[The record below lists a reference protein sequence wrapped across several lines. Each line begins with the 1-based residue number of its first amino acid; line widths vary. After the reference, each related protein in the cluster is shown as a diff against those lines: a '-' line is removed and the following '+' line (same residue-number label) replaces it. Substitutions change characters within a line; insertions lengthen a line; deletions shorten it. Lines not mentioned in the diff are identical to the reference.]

1 MPVPSKRKITMS
13 KILVVD
19 DEAIITMQ
27 LEERLSAMGYTV
39 AGMASSGEDAIEKA
53 RRLTPDL
60 VLMDI
65 VMPGKMNGI
74 EATKIITKELDIP
87 VVFVTAYAD
96 DAIIEKAKSARP
108 YGYIVKPFNELE
120 IKAAIEV
127 ALFRKAAEKEEKTL
141 LVSAREDIRAG
152 PGTGQPLPDDLAC
165 LDLPEIKTVLLQD
178 IFTDIV
184 LFLYTDQVAKE
195 PIFKFALEE
204 GIKKGGR
211 NLFAYFQ
218 STLPKYYPKEIQ
230 KKELYSHRIK
240 RKEVYSLL
248 TILEKCT
255 GSLSGSGKPEALQI
269 LLDFSETDEFDDILA
284 IRNLLHAKKETG
296 IPVSGILAM
305 NIGKIDHTL
314 IKSLAEGIPK
324 IIVSTGKETTLS
336 FAHHTFPAGSVSV
349 VPQSTIDD
357 VVKRSLEPV
366 ILSLLDKPI
375 SGYDI
380 VHEIHNRYNVL
391 IPQARVYTHLHD
403 LMDNGYLEIKV
414 SGKSKLY
421 CPTETGKKHIRQKLD
436 NFKQVF
442 RHIMGEESGIA
453 RDIHDKT

>member
-1 MPVPSKRKITMS
+1 MS

-39 AGMASSGEDAIEKA
+39 AGMAASGEDAIDKA
-53 RRLTPDL
+53 RLFRPDL

-74 EATKIITKELDIP
+74 EAAKIITVELDIP
-87 VVFVTAYAD
+87 VVFVTSYAD
-96 DAIIEKAKSARP
+96 DKIIEQAKSVRP

-127 ALFRKAAEKEEKTL
+127 ALFRKATEQEEERLRNAAQEKI
-141 LVSAREDIRAG
+141 S
-152 PGTGQPLPDDLAC
+152 PGLETGQLAQDELAY
-165 LDLPEIKTVLLQD
+165 LDLPEIKTVLLKD

-184 LFLYTDQVAKE
+184 LFLYTDQVVKD

-218 STLPKYYPKEIQ
+218 STLPKYFPKEIQ
-230 KKELYSHRIK
+230 KQDLYTHRIK
-240 RKEVYSLL
+240 RNEVFFLL
-248 TILEKCT
+248 PVLEKCT
-255 GSLSGSGKPEALQI
+255 ESLINAGTTNSLQI
-269 LLDFSETDEFDDILA
+269 LLDFSETEEFDDILA
-284 IRNLLHAKKETG
+284 IRKLLLLKKGELA
-296 IPVSGILAM
+296 PVSGIIAM

-314 IKSLAEGIPK
+314 IKILAEGIPK

-336 FAHHTFPAGSVSV
+336 FAHHTFPAESVSV

-357 VVKRSLEPV
+357 VVKKSLEPV
-366 ILSLLDKPI
+366 VLSLLDKPI

-380 VHEIHNRYNVL
+380 VHEIHNRYKVL
-391 IPQARVYTHLHD
+391 IPQARVYTLLHE
-403 LMDNGYLEIKV
+403 LLENGYLEIRV

-421 CPTETGKKHIRQKLD
+421 CPTEKGKKHISQKLND
-436 NFKQVF
+436 FKQVF
-442 RHIMGEESGIA
+442 QHILGSGNEINA
-453 RDIHDKT
+453 GIHDKR

>member
-1 MPVPSKRKITMS
+1 MS

-19 DEAIITMQ
+19 DEAIIVMQ
-27 LEERLSAMGYTV
+27 LEERLTAMGYTV
-39 AGMASSGEDAIEKA
+39 AGMAASGEDAVTKA
-53 RRLTPDL
+53 RRIHPDL
-60 VLMDI
+60 ILMDI

-74 EATKIITKELDIP
+74 EAAKIITEELDIP
-87 VVFVTAYAD
+87 VVFVTSYAD
-96 DAIIEKAKSARP
+96 DAIIEKAKSVRP

-127 ALFRKAAEKEEKTL
+127 ALFRKASELEEQKQRKSAQEKISPSGQMT
-141 LVSAREDIRAG
+141 EDG
-152 PGTGQPLPDDLAC
+152 LAY

-218 STLPKYYPKEIQ
+218 SNLQKYFPKEIS
-230 KKELYSHRIK
+230 KKELYTHRLK
-240 RKEVYSLL
+240 RNELFALL
-248 TILEKCT
+248 PVLEKCT
-255 GSLSGSGKPEALQI
+255 ESLLNSDTTNSLQV
-269 LLDFSETDEFDDILA
+269 LLDFSETEELDDILA
-284 IRNLLHAKKETG
+284 IRNLLLSKKENST
-296 IPVSGILAM
+296 PVSGIIAL

-336 FAHHTFPAGSVSV
+336 FAHHTFPAESVSV
-349 VPQSTIDD
+349 VSQSTIDD
-357 VVKRSLEPV
+357 VVKKSLEPV
-366 ILSLLDKPI
+366 VLSLLDKPI

-380 VHEIHNRYNVL
+380 VHEIHNRYKVL
-391 IPQARVYTHLHD
+391 IPQARVYALLYD
-403 LMDNGYLEIKV
+403 LLENGYLEIRV

-421 CPTETGKKHIRQKLD
+421 CPTEKGKKHISRKLND
-436 NFKQVF
+436 YQLVF
-442 RHIMGEESGIA
+442 QHIIGGGRWINGDMNE
-453 RDIHDKT
+453 KKY

>member
-1 MPVPSKRKITMS
+1 MS

-27 LEERLSAMGYTV
+27 LEERLTAMGYTV
-39 AGMASSGEDAIEKA
+39 AGMAASGEDAVDKA
-53 RRLTPDL
+53 RRIRPDL

-74 EATKIITKELDIP
+74 EAAKIVTQELDIP
-87 VVFVTAYAD
+87 VVFVTSYAD
-96 DAIIEKAKSARP
+96 DAIIEKAKSVRP

-127 ALFRKAAEKEEKTL
+127 ALFRKATEREEQKL
-141 LVSAREDIRAG
+141 IKHAREKITPRTGAG
-152 PGTGQPLPDDLAC
+152 QLSEDGLAY
-165 LDLPEIKTVLLQD
+165 LDLPEIKTVLLKD

-184 LFLYTDQVAKE
+184 LFLYTDQVTKE

-204 GIKKGGR
+204 GINKGGR
-211 NLFAYFQ
+211 NLFAYSQ
-218 STLPKYYPKEIQ
+218 STLQKYFSKEII
-230 KKELYSHRIK
+230 KKELFTHRIK
-240 RKEVYSLL
+240 RNETFALL
-248 TILEKCT
+248 PVLEKCIE
-255 GSLSGSGKPEALQI
+255 SLQSSSQRTSLQI
-269 LLDFSETDEFDDILA
+269 LLDFSETEDFDDILA
-284 IRNLLHAKKETG
+284 IKKLLLLNKENG
-296 IPVSGILAM
+296 IPVSGIIAS

-336 FAHHTFPAGSVSV
+336 FAHHTFPAESVSV

-357 VVKRSLEPV
+357 VVKKSLEPV
-366 ILSLLDKPI
+366 VLSLLDKPI

-380 VHEIHNRYNVL
+380 VHEIHSRYKVL
-391 IPQARVYTHLHD
+391 IPQARVYTLLYE
-403 LMDNGYLEIKV
+403 LMENGYLEIRV

-421 CPTETGKKHIRQKLD
+421 CPTEKGKKHISQKLNDFRLVFEHIVGGGSGNNPGID
-436 NFKQVF
+436 NK
-442 RHIMGEESGIA
+442 
-453 RDIHDKT
+453 K

>member
-1 MPVPSKRKITMS
+1 MS

-39 AGMASSGEDAIEKA
+39 AGMAASGEEAVEKA
-53 RRLTPDL
+53 RRIRPDL

-74 EATKIITKELDIP
+74 EAAKIVASDLNIP
-87 VVFVTAYAD
+87 VVFVTSYAD
-96 DAIIEKAKSARP
+96 DAIIEKAKSVRP

-127 ALFRKAAEKEEKTL
+127 ALFRKAAELEEQNLKKTAL
-141 LVSAREDIRAG
+141 KKMVPHRETD
-152 PGTGQPLPDDLAC
+152 QPEDGIAY
-165 LDLPEIKTVLLQD
+165 LDLPEIKTVLLKD
-178 IFTDIV
+178 IFTDII

-211 NLFAYFQ
+211 NLFAYSS
-218 STLPKYYPKEIQ
+218 STLQKYFPKEIS
-230 KKELYSHRIK
+230 KKELFTHRIK
-240 RKEVYSLL
+240 RNEAFALL
-248 TILEKCT
+248 PILEKCT
-255 GSLSGSGKPEALQI
+255 ESLQDTGTPESLQI
-269 LLDFSETDEFDDILA
+269 LLDFSETEEFDDILA
-284 IRNLLHAKKETG
+284 IRNLLLAKKEKG
-296 IPVSGILAM
+296 APLSGLVAL

-314 IKSLAEGIPK
+314 IKTLAEGIPK

-336 FAHHTFPAGSVSV
+336 FAHHTFPAESVSV

-357 VVKRSLEPV
+357 VVKKSLEPV
-366 ILSLLDKPI
+366 VLSLLDKPI

-380 VHEIHNRYNVL
+380 VHEIHSRYKVL
-391 IPQARVYTHLHD
+391 IPQARVYALLYD
-403 LMDNGYLEIKV
+403 LMENGYLEIRV

-421 CPTETGKKHIRQKLD
+421 CPTEKGKKHISQKLND
-436 NFKQVF
+436 FKLVF
-442 RHIMGEESGIA
+442 QHILGTVNGVNPGM
-453 RDIHDKT
+453 HDKK

>member
-1 MPVPSKRKITMS
+1 MS

-27 LEERLSAMGYTV
+27 LERRLSVMGYSV
-39 AGMASSGEDAIEKA
+39 AGMAASGEDAVDKA
-53 RRLTPDL
+53 RRTRPDL

-74 EATKIITKELDIP
+74 EAAKIITKELDIP

-96 DAIIEKAKSARP
+96 DTVIEQAKNARP

-127 ALFRKAAEKEEKTL
+127 ALFKKAAEQDEKKL
-141 LVSAREDIRAG
+141 LQSLQEKNGAGGDKGQREQEG
-152 PGTGQPLPDDLAC
+152 LAC

-184 LFLYTDQVAKE
+184 LFLYTDQVAKD

-218 STLPKYYPKEIQ
+218 STLQKYFPKEIQ
-230 KKELYSHRIK
+230 KKELYTHRIK
-240 RKEVYSLL
+240 QNEVYALLPVLDKCTESLL
-248 TILEKCT
+248 DSVTPD
-255 GSLSGSGKPEALQI
+255 SLQI
-269 LLDFSETDEFDDILA
+269 LLDFSQTEEFDDILA
-284 IRNLLHAKKETG
+284 IRKLLLVKKENG
-296 IPVSGILAM
+296 IPVCGILAV

-314 IKSLAEGIPK
+314 IQSLAAGIPK

-336 FAHHTFPAGSVSV
+336 FAHHTFPAGALSV

-357 VVKRSLEPV
+357 VVKKLLEPV
-366 ILSLLDKPI
+366 VLSLLDRPI

-380 VHEIHNRYNVL
+380 VHEIHNRYKVF
-391 IPQARVYTHLHD
+391 IPQARVYTILHD
-403 LMDNGYLEIKV
+403 LLDNGYLEIKV

-421 CPTETGKKHIRQKLD
+421 CPTEKGKKHISQKLD
-436 NFKQVF
+436 DFKQVF
-442 RHIMGEESGIA
+442 QHIIGSGSGTST
-453 RDIHDKT
+453 DIHDKK

>member
-1 MPVPSKRKITMS
+1 MS

-39 AGMASSGEDAIEKA
+39 AGMAASGEEAVEKA
-53 RRLTPDL
+53 QRIRPDL

-74 EATKIITKELDIP
+74 EAAKIVTSDLDIP
-87 VVFVTAYAD
+87 VVFITSYAD
-96 DAIIEKAKSARP
+96 DAIIDKAKSVRP

-127 ALFRKAAEKEEKTL
+127 ALFRKAAELEEQKLKKTAL
-141 LVSAREDIRAG
+141 KKMVPDRETD
-152 PGTGQPLPDDLAC
+152 QPEDGIAY
-165 LDLPEIKTVLLQD
+165 LDLPEIKTVLLKD
-178 IFTDIV
+178 IFTDII

-204 GIKKGGR
+204 GVKKGGR
-211 NLFAYFQ
+211 NLFAYSS
-218 STLPKYYPKEIQ
+218 STLQKYFVKEIS
-230 KKELYSHRIK
+230 KKELFTHRMK
-240 RKEVYSLL
+240 RNEAFALL
-248 TILEKCT
+248 PLLEKCT
-255 GSLSGSGKPEALQI
+255 ESLQDSGTPESLQI
-269 LLDFSETDEFDDILA
+269 LLDFSETEEFDDILA
-284 IRNLLHAKKETG
+284 IRNLLLSKKEKG
-296 IPVSGILAM
+296 APVSGLVAL

-314 IKSLAEGIPK
+314 IKDLAEGIPK

-336 FAHHTFPAGSVSV
+336 FAHHTFPAESVSV

-357 VVKRSLEPV
+357 VVKKSLEPV
-366 ILSLLDKPI
+366 VLSLLDKPI

-380 VHEIHNRYNVL
+380 VHEIHSRYKVL
-391 IPQARVYTHLHD
+391 IPQARVYTLLYD
-403 LMDNGYLEIKV
+403 LMENGYLEIRV

-421 CPTETGKKHIRQKLD
+421 CPTEKGKKHISQKLND
-436 NFKQVF
+436 FKLVF
-442 RHIMGEESGIA
+442 QHILGTVNGANPGM
-453 RDIHDKT
+453 HDKK

>member
-1 MPVPSKRKITMS
+1 MA

-39 AGMASSGEDAIEKA
+39 AGMAASGEEAIDKA
-53 RRLTPDL
+53 RRLRPDL

-74 EATKIITKELDIP
+74 EAANVVTNELDIP
-87 VVFVTAYAD
+87 VVFVTSYAD
-96 DAIIEKAKSARP
+96 DAIIEKAKSVRP

-127 ALFRKAAEKEEKTL
+127 ALFRKAAELEEKKVKKAAHEKMAGMESGTL
-141 LVSAREDIRAG
+141 A
-152 PGTGQPLPDDLAC
+152 DDGLSY
-165 LDLPEIKTVLLQD
+165 LDLPEVKTVLLKD
-178 IFTDIV
+178 IFTDII

-211 NLFAYFQ
+211 NLFAYSS
-218 STLPKYYPKEIQ
+218 STLQKYFPKEIS
-230 KKELYSHRIK
+230 KKDLFTHRIK
-240 RKEVYSLL
+240 KNEVFALL
-248 TILEKCT
+248 PVLEKCT
-255 GSLSGSGKPEALQI
+255 ASLQEPGSSDSLQI
-269 LLDFSETDEFDDILA
+269 LLDFSEPEEFDDILA
-284 IRNLLHAKKETG
+284 IRNLLLSKKESSA
-296 IPVSGILAM
+296 PVSGIIAL

-336 FAHHTFPAGSVSV
+336 FAHHSFPAESVSV

-357 VVKRSLEPV
+357 VVKKSLEPV
-366 ILSLLDKPI
+366 VLSLLNKPI

-380 VHEIHNRYNVL
+380 VHEIHSRYKVL
-391 IPQARVYTHLHD
+391 IPQARVYTLLYD
-403 LMDNGYLEIKV
+403 LMENGYLEIRV

-421 CPTETGKKHIRQKLD
+421 CPTEKGKKHISQKLNDFKLVFQHILGTANGTNPD
-436 NFKQVF
+436 N
-442 RHIMGEESGIA
+442 
-453 RDIHDKT
+453 HDKK

>member
-1 MPVPSKRKITMS
+1 MS

-27 LEERLSAMGYTV
+27 LEERLTAMGYTV
-39 AGMASSGEDAIEKA
+39 AGMAASGEDAVDKA
-53 RRLTPDL
+53 RRIRPDL

-74 EATKIITKELDIP
+74 EAAKIVTKELDIP
-87 VVFVTAYAD
+87 VVFVTSYAD
-96 DAIIEKAKSARP
+96 DAIIEKAKSVRP

-127 ALFRKAAEKEEKTL
+127 ALFRKATEREEQKL
-141 LVSAREDIRAG
+141 IKHAREKITPRTEAG
-152 PGTGQPLPDDLAC
+152 QLAEDGLAY
-165 LDLPEIKTVLLQD
+165 LDLPEIKTVLLKD

-184 LFLYTDQVAKE
+184 LFLYTDQVTKE

-204 GIKKGGR
+204 GINKGGR
-211 NLFAYFQ
+211 NLFAYSQ
-218 STLPKYYPKEIQ
+218 STLQKYFSKEII
-230 KKELYSHRIK
+230 KKELFTHRIK
-240 RKEVYSLL
+240 RNEVFALMPV
-248 TILEKCT
+248 LEKCIE
-255 GSLSGSGKPEALQI
+255 SLLSASQRTSLQI
-269 LLDFSETDEFDDILA
+269 LLDFSETEDFDDILA
-284 IRNLLHAKKETG
+284 IKKLLLLNKETG
-296 IPVSGILAM
+296 IPVSGIIAF

-336 FAHHTFPAGSVSV
+336 FAHHTFPAESVSV

-357 VVKRSLEPV
+357 VVKKSLEPV
-366 ILSLLDKPI
+366 VLSLLDKPI

-380 VHEIHNRYNVL
+380 VHEIHSRYKVL
-391 IPQARVYTHLHD
+391 IPQARVYTLLYE
-403 LMDNGYLEIKV
+403 LMDHGYLEIRV

-421 CPTETGKKHIRQKLD
+421 CPTEKGKKHISQKLND
-436 NFKQVF
+436 FRLVF
-442 RHIMGEESGIA
+442 QHIVGGGGGIHPN
-453 RDIHDKT
+453 RNDRK

>member
-1 MPVPSKRKITMS
+1 MS

-39 AGMASSGEDAIEKA
+39 AGMAASGEEAVEKA
-53 RRLTPDL
+53 RRIRPDL

-74 EATKIITKELDIP
+74 EAAKIVTGELDIP
-87 VVFVTAYAD
+87 VVFVTSYAD
-96 DAIIEKAKSARP
+96 DAIIEKAKSVRP

-127 ALFRKAAEKEEKTL
+127 ALFRKAAELEEKKLKKTAL
-141 LVSAREDIRAG
+141 KKMVPDRETDQLEDGIAY
-152 PGTGQPLPDDLAC
+152 
-165 LDLPEIKTVLLQD
+165 LDLPEIKTVLLKD
-178 IFTDIV
+178 IFTDII

-211 NLFAYFQ
+211 NLFAYSG
-218 STLPKYYPKEIQ
+218 STLQKYFVKEIS
-230 KKELYSHRIK
+230 KKELFTHRMK
-240 RKEVYSLL
+240 RNEAFALL
-248 TILEKCT
+248 PLLEKCT
-255 GSLSGSGKPEALQI
+255 ESLQDSGTHESLQI
-269 LLDFSETDEFDDILA
+269 LLDFSETEEFDDILA
-284 IRNLLHAKKETG
+284 IRNLLLSKKEKG
-296 IPVSGILAM
+296 APVSGLVAL

-314 IKSLAEGIPK
+314 IKDLAEGIPK

-336 FAHHTFPAGSVSV
+336 FAHHTFPAESVSV

-357 VVKRSLEPV
+357 VVKKSLEPV
-366 ILSLLDKPI
+366 VLSLLDKPI

-380 VHEIHNRYNVL
+380 VHEIHSRYKVL
-391 IPQARVYTHLHD
+391 IPQARVYTLLYD
-403 LMDNGYLEIKV
+403 LMENGYLEIRV

-421 CPTETGKKHIRQKLD
+421 CPTEKGKKHISQKLND
-436 NFKQVF
+436 FKLVF
-442 RHIMGEESGIA
+442 QHILGTVDGVNPGM
-453 RDIHDKT
+453 HDKK